1 MNKREKGTVY
11 ENMAASYLEEKGYQI
26 LEKNFY
32 SHFGEID
39 LIAKKEEVII
49 FVEVKYRKSTQK
61 GYPQEAVTAQK
72 CRRIIKSAQYYLCRC
87 GMTECTCRFDVIAIL
102 GDKITHIENAF
113 DSR

>member
-49 FVEVKYRKSTQK
+49 FVEVKYRKNTQK
-61 GYPQEAVTAQK
+61 LE
-72 CRRIIKSAQYYLCRC
+72 
-87 GMTECTCRFDVIAIL
+87 
-102 GDKITHIENAF
+102 H
-113 DSR
+113 